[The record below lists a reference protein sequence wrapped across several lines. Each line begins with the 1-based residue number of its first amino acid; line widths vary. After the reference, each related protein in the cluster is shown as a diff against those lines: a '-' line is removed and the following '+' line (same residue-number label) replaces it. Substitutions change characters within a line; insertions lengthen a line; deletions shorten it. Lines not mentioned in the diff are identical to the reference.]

1 MANTLT
7 NLIPSAYAAL
17 DIVSRE
23 LTGLIPAVT
32 LDARASMAAQNQTIY
47 VPIVPDSNALE
58 TATPAMSI
66 PAAADQTIG
75 SVGITISN
83 LKVAPFSWSGEEEY
97 SLNQGAGAS
106 SIQTN
111 QIAQAMRRL
120 VNAVEADLAALHTTF
135 SRAAGAAATTPF
147 ATTTEGAALARKILV
162 DNGAPTSD
170 MQLVLDTT
178 AGAKL
183 RTLYGVQ
190 VGRGDVPLQQQGVLI
205 NTSGL
210 DIRESGQILTSTAG
224 TGATVKT
231 NTAGYAVGATTITL
245 KSTGGTGT
253 VVAGDVITFAGDT
266 NQYVVTTGD
275 SDISDGGTITI
286 AAPGLRK
293 AIAAS
298 ETAITIVA
306 AAARNMAF
314 SRSAIVLAT
323 RIPKRP
329 AVGDLA
335 IDVFNMTDPKSGLT
349 FEISAYPGTRMVRYE
364 VALAWGVKCIKPG
377 HTALLLG

>member
-32 LDARASMAAQNQTIY
+32 LDARASMAASGQTIY
-47 VPIVPDSNALE
+47 VPVVPDSNALE

-75 SVGITISN
+75 STGITISN

-97 SLNQGAGAS
+97 SVNQGAGAS
-106 SIQTN
+106 MIQTN

-135 SRAAGAAATTPF
+135 SRAAGTAGTTPF
-147 ATTTEGAALARKILV
+147 ATTTDGASQARKVLV

-170 MQLVLDTT
+170 MQLVLDTA

-205 NTSGL
+205 NAAGL

-224 TGATVKT
+224 TAASATT
-231 NTAGYAVGATTITL
+231 DNAGYAIGATSLTL
-245 KSTGGTGT
+245 ASAGTGT
-253 VVAGDVITFAGDT
+253 LVAGDVVTFAGDT
-266 NQYVVTTGD
+266 NQYVITSGD
-275 SDISDGGTITI
+275 TDVSNGGTITI

-293 AIAAS
+293 AMSAA
-298 ETAITIVA
+298 TKAITVVA

-335 IDVFNMTDPKSGLT
+335 IDVFNLTDPKSGLT

-364 VALAWGVKCIKPG
+364 VALAWGVKNIKPE

>member
-275 SDISDGGTITI
+275 SDISDGGTIVL

-298 ETAITIVA
+298 ETVITIVA

-364 VALAWGVKCIKPG
+364 VALAWGVKNIKPE

>member
-47 VPIVPDSNALE
+47 VPVVPDSNALE

-106 SIQTN
+106 QIQVN

-135 SRAAGAAATTPF
+135 SRAAGTAATTPF
-147 ATTTEGAALARKILV
+147 ATTTDGASQARKVLV

-170 MQLVLDTT
+170 MQLVLDTA

-205 NTSGL
+205 NAAGL

-231 NTAGYAVGATTITL
+231 NTAGYAIGATTITL

-275 SDISDGGTITI
+275 ADVSDGGTIVL

-364 VALAWGVKCIKPG
+364 VALAWGVKNIKPE

>member
-17 DIVSRE
+17 DVVSRE

-32 LDARASMAAQNQTIY
+32 IDARASMAAQNQTIY

-266 NQYVVTTGD
+266 NQYVVTSGD
-275 SDISDGGTITI
+275 GDISAGGTITI

-364 VALAWGVKCIKPG
+364 VALAWGVKCIKPE

>member
-17 DIVSRE
+17 DVVSRE

-32 LDARASMAAQNQTIY
+32 IDARSSMAAQNQTIY

-75 SVGITISN
+75 NVGITISN

-97 SLNQGAGAS
+97 SLNQGPGAS
-106 SIQTN
+106 QIQTN

-135 SRAAGAAATTPF
+135 SRAAGTAATTPF
-147 ATTTEGAALARKILV
+147 ATTTDGASQARKVLV

-170 MQLVLDTT
+170 MQLVLDTA

-205 NTSGL
+205 NAAGL

-231 NTAGYAVGATTITL
+231 NTAGYAIGATTITL

-275 SDISDGGTITI
+275 ADISDGGTIVL

-293 AIAAS
+293 AISAA

-335 IDVFNMTDPKSGLT
+335 IDVFNITDPKSGLT

-364 VALAWGVKCIKPG
+364 VALAWGVKNIKPE